1 VSPGCVDDLSTFPP
15 TNADEELPVTSPL
28 EFWLFLPQM
37 RLTMDELVDRA
48 RVAEAAGFA
57 GVAGMDHLTPPLA
70 ESQPMFEAM
79 ITNTWL
85 ASQTEQL
92 RVGSLVLCDSFRHPA
107 VLAREAVSIDH
118 ASGGRFELGIGW
130 GSVAQELD
138 TFGVGSQEP
147 KVRLSRLRESLEIIK
162 ALWTGEPLDYE
173 GEHFSLHGAQQV
185 PGPVGDIPIVI
196 GGAGKGT
203 MRLVAEHAD
212 WWNVHTHIV
221 DKLDEMRPL
230 AGAARCSLQAQVAY
244 VAPSAPRDEIEAAAR
259 RRFGRTPI
267 VGTAPELVDYFGSLQ
282 ERGVERVYAWFCDF
296 AAPDTLADFGEAV
309 IREFNPAPPTT

>member
-1 VSPGCVDDLSTFPP
+1 MPNPM
-15 TNADEELPVTSPL
+15 

-37 RLTMDELVDRA
+37 RLTMDQLVERA
-48 RVAEAAGFA
+48 RAAEAAGFA

-85 ASQTEQL
+85 ASQTESL

-107 VLAREAVSIDH
+107 VLAREAVTLDQ

-130 GSVAQELD
+130 GSVADELG
-138 TFGVGSQEP
+138 TFGVGSQQA
-147 KVRLSRLRESLEIIK
+147 KVRLGRLRESLEIMT

-173 GEHFSLHGAQQV
+173 GEHFTLHGAQQV
-185 PGPVGDIPIVI
+185 PGPVGHIPIVI

-203 MRLVAEHAD
+203 MKLVAEHAD

-221 DKLDEMRPL
+221 DKLDEMRPF
-230 AGAARCSLQAQVAY
+230 AGKARCSLQAQVAF
-244 VAPSAPRDEIEAAAR
+244 VPAGGARDEIEATAR
-259 RRFGRTPI
+259 RRFGSTPI

-296 AAPDTLADFGEAV
+296 AAPDTLAAFGEGV
-309 IREFNPAPPTT
+309 IREFG